1 MLNKQAM
8 EIGFVKQAMAH
19 GLTEMQGRALFK
31 QANEFGDKARQF
43 GQSIS
48 DGAGKAYQ
56 SAKDGVSHAWDS
68 AKAGAGAAG
77 DWTAQQA
84 EMLKQLG
91 LAHPEAAGAGL
102 GAAGG
107 AGLGALI
114 GGKGNRGTGAAIG
127 GLAGAGLGAG
137 AGHIA
142 NDPELVAKLR
152 SLLGMA

>member
-77 DWTAQQA
+77 
-84 EMLKQLG
+84 
-91 LAHPEAAGAGL
+91 AAGSGVT
-102 GAAGG
+102 GVGG
-107 AGLGALI
+107 
-114 GGKGNRGTGAAIG
+114 GTACVVGSSASTG
-127 GLAGAGLGAG
+127 SESEELN
-137 AGHIA
+137 A
-142 NDPELVAKLR
+142 NITESNATGMR
-152 SLLGMA
+152 SLRTIL